1 MQKGKTTINGK
12 NCELKNP
19 IVTRLPWKQVLKFW
33 VQVSSS
39 HDSIDVEGNPNFDL
53 ESLTIIDSFGDHRIA
68 MSFLVLG
75 QRVAGDILVKDCN
88 NIQTS
93 YPDFMR
99 DMIKLGGSLEEYA
112 K

>member
-1 MQKGKTTINGK
+1 
-12 NCELKNP
+12 
-19 IVTRLPWKQVLKFW
+19 
-33 VQVSSS
+33 
-39 HDSIDVEGNPNFDL
+39 
-53 ESLTIIDSFGDHRIA
+53 

-112 K
+112 SKVITIDSISSGKGTLAKLLSKQINFDL